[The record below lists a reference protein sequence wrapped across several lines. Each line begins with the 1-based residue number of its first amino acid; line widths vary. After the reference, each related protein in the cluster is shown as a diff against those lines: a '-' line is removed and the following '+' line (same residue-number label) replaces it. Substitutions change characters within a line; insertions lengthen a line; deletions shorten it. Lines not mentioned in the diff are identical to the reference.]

1 MKLRGRITLKAKM
14 LILVFEILILSS
26 YGLLAGTHNMD
37 AVGESVVEHITT
49 YVQQNKVDISQDEIQ
64 KMKSEIGTSIQ
75 TEMKAR
81 QDKYF
86 YILLV
91 LSLLCDFWVLYLT
104 IDINSDL
111 KKNVAFARKMGDGDF
126 TERVDTNALQ
136 RKDEFG
142 ELADSMKNISHNMR
156 HLIGHVQKEADILDE
171 TVRIADEN
179 MSDLVGGIENV
190 SGTTQ
195 ALAAGTQET
204 ASSAEEVNTLSEDI
218 ESAARDIAEHAQA
231 GNAKV
236 DEIHKRAADSKA
248 KVTASRSKTKQ
259 VHTEIAASLA
269 EALENAKVVEQI
281 EVLAEAIMGITSQ
294 TNLLALNASIEAAR
308 AGEAGKGFA
317 VVSDE
322 IRNLAEQS
330 KTTVENIQQV
340 TQEVTGAVSHL
351 SEDSGK
357 LLEYVSTDVTANF
370 DSFLTVANA
379 YNEDAAYVDELVTDF
394 SAISEEL
401 LASIDGVLESIE
413 SVSRSANEGATG
425 TSDIAVKGANVAEKS
440 SQVLEVIKNAGS
452 TAEVLKEKVSK
463 FIVNEQE

>member
-14 LILVFEILILSS
+14 LILVFEILILSG

-37 AVGESVVEHITT
+37 AVGESVVEQITT
-49 YVQQNKVDISQDEIQ
+49 YVEKNNVDISQDEIQ
-64 KMKSEIGTSIQ
+64 KMESEIGASIQ
-75 TEMKAR
+75 AEMKAR

-126 TERVDTNALQ
+126 TERVDTNTLQ

-156 HLIGHVQKEADILDE
+156 HLIGHVQREADILDE

-248 KVTASRSKTKQ
+248 KVTASRTKTKQ

-269 EALENAKVVEQI
+269 EALENVKVVEQI

-317 VVSDE
+317 VVADE

-330 KTTVENIQQV
+330 ASTVGNIQEITDKV
-340 TQEVTGAVSHL
+340 RAAVARLVKDTESL
-351 SEDSGK
+351 LAFVGDDVSKSFDGFEKLADS
-357 LLEYVSTDVTANF
+357 
-370 DSFLTVANA
+370 
-379 YNEDAAYVDELVTDF
+379 YNEDANYVEGLVTDF
-394 SAISEEL
+394 SAASQQL
-401 LASIDGVLESIE
+401 LASVTGVTSSISEVTRAAGDGA
-413 SVSRSANEGATG
+413 ANTEHIADRIGDINAEAAKMQEVVKRAQEAATKLRAD
-425 TSDIAVKGANVAEKS
+425 TKKFTVA
-440 SQVLEVIKNAGS
+440 
-452 TAEVLKEKVSK
+452 
-463 FIVNEQE
+463 